1 MDHGEY
7 REVPGFERRAA
18 LAALDSGDVGRMVE
32 ALLGLALHDPDWN
45 WIQDLCIRYSD
56 HPHANVRG
64 IAVLSFGHVARIH
77 AKLETGR
84 VLPIL
89 RRARQD
95 PDPFVRGQ
103 AHSALED
110 VQSFVV
116 DG

>member
-7 REVPGFERRAA
+7 REVPAFERRAA
-18 LAALDSGDVGRMVE
+18 LAALDSGDVDRMVD
-32 ALLGLALHDPDWN
+32 ALLGLALHDPDWK
-45 WIQDLCIRYSD
+45 WIQDLCIRYSG

-77 AKLETGR
+77 GKLETDR

-89 RRARQD
+89 RRALQD
-95 PDPFVRGQ
+95 PDPLVRGQ
-103 AHSALED
+103 AHSALAD
-110 VQSFVV
+110 VQFFVV